1 MMMAIAE
8 SYEKGV
14 YIYNP
19 EYNSVD
25 WEDLK
30 KSGEIRLKYN
40 IGTAQRI
47 YGEGG

>member
-1 MMMAIAE
+1 MMMTIAE

-25 WEDLK
+25 WEDME
-30 KSGEIRLKYN
+30 KSKQIRLKYN
-40 IGTAQRI
+40 LGTAKQI
-47 YGEGG
+47 YGDGG